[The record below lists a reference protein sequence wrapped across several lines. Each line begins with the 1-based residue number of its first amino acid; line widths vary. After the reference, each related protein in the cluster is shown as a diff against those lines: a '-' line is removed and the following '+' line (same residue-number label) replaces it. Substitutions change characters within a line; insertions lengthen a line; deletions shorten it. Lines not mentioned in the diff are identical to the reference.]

1 MKWFMSL
8 LLVLGAIGAFVYF
21 YSEDP
26 GFIVIGRGAWTVETT
41 LSLFTIALVL
51 GGIIIYLFIRLLL
64 LLWYL
69 PGRLL
74 YSSPAVR
81 QQRAEESLIR
91 GLLALIE
98 GQWKNAEQV
107 LLKSVYGKLSPLHYL
122 GAAYAASQQQ
132 APSRATE
139 YIEKVREDGA
149 FDSGT
154 LTLFEAKLQ
163 LSHDLSAALQKAQQA
178 HRLAPKNDEV
188 LLLLLTLYLQ
198 LADWQALLELL
209 PEVRKRKR
217 LPTEQLQSLENRAHL
232 AQIRNTMLKNPV
244 QTTKVWS
251 RISKMTRLQPMIV
264 KVYVKHLMAAGDA
277 VTAEPLLREALKYHW
292 DADLV
297 YLYGELET
305 TNTSQQ
311 LSYAESWLKR
321 HEQDP
326 ILLQTLGHL
335 SMRNRLWS
343 KAQQYLEESVRLTP
357 SPQTYQL
364 LGDLSKQKGE
374 PAQANDYYRRGLQLA
389 IDRK

>member
-1 MKWFMSL
+1 MKWLMTL
-8 LLVLGAIGAFVYF
+8 LLTLVAVSFFVYF
-21 YSEDP
+21 SLEDP
-26 GFIVIGRGAWTVETT
+26 GFIVIGRGMWAIETS
-41 LSLFTIALVL
+41 LSMFIITLVL
-51 GGIIIYLFIRLLL
+51 GGIIAYLLIRLLL

-69 PGRLL
+69 PARLL
-74 YSSPAVR
+74 YSSPTVR

-91 GLLALIE
+91 GALALIE

-107 LLKSVYGKLSPLHYL
+107 LLKSVYGQLSPLHYL

-132 APSRATE
+132 APSRGME
-139 YIEKVREDGA
+139 YVEKVREKGNL
-149 FDSGT
+149 DSGI
-154 LTLFEAKLQ
+154 LALFEAKLQ
-163 LSHDLSAALQKAQQA
+163 LPHDLSVARQKAQQA
-178 HRLAPKNDEV
+178 YRLAPKNDEV

-198 LADWQALLELL
+198 LADWQAVLELL

-217 LPTEQLQSLENRAHL
+217 LSTEQLQRLENRAHL

-244 QTTKVWS
+244 QTTKIWS

-292 DADLV
+292 EADLV
-297 YLYGELET
+297 SLYGELET

-343 KAQQYLEESVRLTP
+343 KAQQYLEESVRLAP

-364 LGDLSKQKGE
+364 LGNLSKQKGE

-389 IDRK
+389 MDAA